1 MVNEKITDDFISSLL
16 RDANIDYIP
25 NGSNIKEI
33 NDALSTASKRG
44 TGRAGFPEFTAKS
57 DNFIIIVEDKAETSK
72 QALYCEKNPNKL
84 DLRAGAITNYAE
96 NGALHYANHI
106 IKNTNFKNIF
116 AFGCSGE
123 CWRKLNFPSFS

>member
-1 MVNEKITDDFISSLL
+1 MVNERITDDFISSLL

-57 DNFIIIVEDKAETSK
+57 DNFIIIRPFFLLSSS
-72 QALYCEKNPNKL
+72 YGFSIC
-84 DLRAGAITNYAE
+84 
-96 NGALHYANHI
+96 H
-106 IKNTNFKNIF
+106 
-116 AFGCSGE
+116 
-123 CWRKLNFPSFS
+123 FPSSYLVSSLLICIFVDKTFEKC